1 MSRRQCRKTAVS
13 PLLSALEMK
22 FRAQSGAYNG
32 RMDSAPDIATIVD
45 DWLRQFAAYPA
56 AHATHAVLQPVPV
69 FREIAAPVD
78 RSLVVPALAALAAEA
93 LARERTL
100 WIVTAD
106 DTLLPDISNALD
118 LRLRPLCLVLPGADY
133 AGSIALRA
141 TLSLLKSRLT
151 RAAEDSEG
159 PAWSAMR
166 NRLRVDDALW
176 RACLAWSARGLDREA
191 PPAAIGNLFPVRIG
205 PWALAGRLAAPAD
218 WVMLIQAGQL
228 PDAVR
233 TPWPEA
239 RCTLMLAS
247 GLVSGVTSLIAVD
260 ETVRLRAEIEVL
272 GQELAEME
280 LEFATAQGEL
290 AGFTE
295 RYHELIAGRMIEL
308 DRLHA
313 DLALIKMQHNP
324 ADPALDVAARQ
335 AAARAEQTRRE
346 SSAYSK
352 HAASGEHAPEQG
364 FKPSNDLKKSFR
376 QLAQKIHPDRAC
388 NEADRAWRTQLMS
401 EANRAYRAGDTR
413 GLDEV
418 FALWRAGQHG
428 NQSTLSGAVP
438 AAGHFSP
445 SAPTSAGV
453 DALAA
458 EATRIRQ
465 RLVAITTELD
475 RLYGS
480 KLYEL
485 FAAARVAARQGR
497 DLLQEMAQRLDGQ
510 IAQANHELERLEP
523 VAG

>member
-1 MSRRQCRKTAVS
+1 
-13 PLLSALEMK
+13 
-22 FRAQSGAYNG
+22 
-32 RMDSAPDIATIVD
+32 MDSAPDIANIVD
-45 DWLRQFAAYPA
+45 GWLRQFAVYPA
-56 AHATHAVLQPVPV
+56 TQPTLQPVSV
-69 FREIAAPVD
+69 FREIGAPD
-78 RSLVVPALAALAAEA
+78 NLSLVVPALAALAAEA
-93 LARERTL
+93 LARDRTL

-106 DTLLPDISNALD
+106 DSLLPDISNALD
-118 LRLRPLCLVLPGADY
+118 LHLRPLCLVLPGADY

-141 TLSLLKSRLT
+141 TLALLKSRLT

-205 PWALAGRLAAPAD
+205 PWVLAGRLAAPAD
-218 WVMLIQAGQL
+218 WVMLIQTGEL

-247 GLVSGVTSLIAVD
+247 GLVSGVTSLVAVD

-280 LEFATAQGEL
+280 LEFATAQGEV
-290 AGFTE
+290 AGFAE
-295 RYHELIAGRMIEL
+295 RYHELIAGRMTEL

-313 DLALIKMQHNP
+313 DLAQIKMQHNP
-324 ADPALDVAARQ
+324 NDPALDVAARQ

-346 SSAYSK
+346 SAAYSK
-352 HAASGEHAPEQG
+352 HATGGEHAPEKC
-364 FKPSNDLKKSFR
+364 FKPSNDLKKRFR

-413 GLDEV
+413 GLEEV
-418 FALWRAGQHG
+418 FSLWREGQHG
-428 NQSTLSGAVP
+428 NCSTLSD
-438 AAGHFSP
+438 AAP
-445 SAPTSAGV
+445 SAPISARV
-453 DALAA
+453 DALTA
-458 EATRIRQ
+458 EVTRIRQ

-510 IAQANHELERLEP
+510 IAQANHELDRLEP